1 MIDGFGARFWHVLGD
16 IREIRRTV
24 STISLDV
31 IYGKIWCNM
40 SDYYEWLDTSH
51 TDG

>member
-1 MIDGFGARFWHVLGD
+1 MIDGFGARFWHLPGD

-24 STISLDV
+24 STFPISLDV

-40 SDYYEWLDTSH
+40 SDYYEWLNILT
-51 TDG
+51 